1 MIDTTI
7 PVLDGYAAEIR
18 AERMRVLARQQ
29 GELKAM
35 TVIGP
40 TLTPTVYAALEIAQA
55 AVMDLEAAI
64 ADEGIREMVR

>member
-7 PVLDGYAAEIR
+7 SALDGYAAEIR
-18 AERMRVLARQQ
+18 AARLQVLTRQQ
-29 GELKAM
+29 REYRAM

-40 TLTPTVYAALEIAQA
+40 KLSPAVYAALETAQA